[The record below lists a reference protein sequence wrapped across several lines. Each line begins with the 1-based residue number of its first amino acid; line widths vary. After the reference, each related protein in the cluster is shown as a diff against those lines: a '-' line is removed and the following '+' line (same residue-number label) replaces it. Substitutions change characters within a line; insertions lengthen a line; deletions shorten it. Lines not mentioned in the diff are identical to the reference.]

1 MARTSGHSAAAPDTP
16 GVLRLIVGVGVAQT
30 LGMIVF
36 VIAVAIA
43 AMNSGG
49 WRSDTTIDIVGPAE
63 VITYSLFAAGIGWAT
78 WGMRRVRINARTPF
92 LVAQLFAIVI
102 GDTVRTG
109 SDWAP
114 PIGIA
119 LIATAVVTIV
129 LLFTPPMQTLFRRE
143 V

>member
-1 MARTSGHSAAAPDTP
+1 MARALNPAELPQPP
-16 GVLRLIVGVGVAQT
+16 GVLRLVVGVGVVQT
-30 LGMIVF
+30 VAMVAF

-43 AMNSGG
+43 ALNSGG
-49 WRSDTTIDIVGPAE
+49 WRADTTIEIVGPAE
-63 VITYSLFAAGIGWAT
+63 VLTYSLFAAGIGWAT
-78 WGMRRVRINARTPF
+78 WGMRRMRINARTPF

-109 SDWAP
+109 TDWAP

-119 LIATAVVTIV
+119 LIATAVTTIV